1 MEGDVDQERFD
12 ELAKKVF
19 DGTSRR
25 RVLGGA
31 LASAVGAGV
40 AAVSGIAA
48 KGTKGKGKGRSKKG
62 KGKQAGAEFTCTAA
76 NANFE
81 SCAAVTCAVDADC
94 SDVGCFA
101 GCNAALDCG
110 DDPGNTD
117 GACPPGSCCA
127 STPAG
132 TNDPSCID
140 VITQITSGEG
150 GFCGDLGG
158 EGVCRRCPEGTRC
171 SQDPFTFE
179 IRCVCNA
186 ATCDGCCIS
195 NAGFSGDDQ
204 CIANG
209 SGQRIASPNPDFD
222 GEFVCGT
229 GGGVCQDCGNAFSGC
244 CTSTGVCAG
253 GEAALECGSNGTI
266 CANCTTTGATCVSQT
281 CTGGTTTTTAGPGTT
296 TTTAVPCVA
305 PKKACATA
313 TGTIC
318 CGRKKKC
325 QNAGTANAK
334 CKKKKRK

>member
-1 MEGDVDQERFD
+1 LDHERFD
-12 ELAKKVF
+12 ALAKKVF

-62 KGKQAGAEFTCTAA
+62 KGKQAGAEFTCTAG

-81 SCAAVTCAVDADC
+81 LCTDVGCAVDQDC
-94 SDVGCFA
+94 IDVGCGATCGDLFA
-101 GCNAALDCG
+101 GVCG
-110 DDPGNTD
+110 NSADDTTP
-117 GACPPGSCCA
+117 GACPQGSCCA

-140 VITQITSGEG
+140 AITQITGGVG
-150 GFCGDLGG
+150 GFCGDTDG

-171 SQDPFTFE
+171 SQDPFGD
-179 IRCVCNA
+179 IRCLCNA
-186 ATCDGCCIS
+186 ATCDGCCID
-195 NAGFSGDDQ
+195 NGATGDDDQ

-209 SGQRIASPNPDFD
+209 SGQRIASPNPQFD
-222 GEFVCGT
+222 GQFVCGT
-229 GGGVCQDCGNAFSGC
+229 GGGFCQGCGNAFSGC
-244 CTSTGVCAG
+244 CTSTGVCSG
-253 GEAALECGSNGTI
+253 GEAALECGSNGVI

-318 CGRKKKC
+318 CGKKKKC
-325 QNAGTANAK
+325 QNPGTADAK